1 MQNDK
6 TENAMRNLLYG
17 ILQKIVNLG
26 MPFVTRTVIIHTL
39 GTEYLG
45 LGSLFSSV
53 LQVLNLAELGVGSAM
68 IFSMYRPIAMGEK
81 EKICALM
88 ALYRKYYRMI
98 GLVILAAGLLVA
110 PALPLFIKK
119 DLPPDLNLYVLYGM
133 NLGGTVLS
141 YWLFAYRNSLLYA
154 HQRNDC
160 IDKTSAFVILIQQTV
175 QIVTLLLFRNYYLYF
190 LFLPLAQIA
199 KNLINS
205 RIAARLFPEYEP
217 IGTLKKEEVRA
228 LNYRVRDLFIS
239 KSGNTVI
246 SSADSLVI
254 SSFLGLTA
262 LAIYQNYYYIMHA
275 GILFVF
281 LLFSSCTAGIGHSL
295 VTETMEKNYRNFE
308 TLTFLTVWIST
319 VCISGYVTLCQP
331 FMELWAGRE
340 NLLSF
345 PVVLL
350 FGSCFYLSILCGLF
364 STYKDAAG
372 IWHEDRFRPLVA
384 AAVNLCLNLL
394 MVSRYGTA
402 AVLGS
407 TVVANLIIQI
417 PWLLHIL
424 FRVLFRRKAGS
435 YVRKL
440 MGYTIVLTAIAGI
453 CLLICGLIVV
463 NGIGGILLKGV
474 CCLLLSNVFLFLVY
488 RKSAACRDCLLRVRR
503 LAKMK
508 YEKNDREKRKSL
520 C

>member
-68 IFSMYRPIAMGEK
+68 IFSMYRPIAMGERGK
-81 EKICALM
+81 VCALM

-98 GLVILAAGLLVA
+98 GLVILAAGLLAA

-175 QIVTLLLFRNYYLYF
+175 QIITLLLFRNYYLYF

-217 IGTLKKEEVRA
+217 IGTLKKEEVLERD
-228 LNYRVRDLFIS
+228 YRVRVLFIS
-239 KSGNTVI
+239 
-246 SSADSLVI
+246 
-254 SSFLGLTA
+254 
-262 LAIYQNYYYIMHA
+262 
-275 GILFVF
+275 
-281 LLFSSCTAGIGHSL
+281 
-295 VTETMEKNYRNFE
+295 
-308 TLTFLTVWIST
+308 
-319 VCISGYVTLCQP
+319 
-331 FMELWAGRE
+331 
-340 NLLSF
+340 
-345 PVVLL
+345 
-350 FGSCFYLSILCGLF
+350 
-364 STYKDAAG
+364 
-372 IWHEDRFRPLVA
+372 
-384 AAVNLCLNLL
+384 
-394 MVSRYGTA
+394 
-402 AVLGS
+402 
-407 TVVANLIIQI
+407 
-417 PWLLHIL
+417 
-424 FRVLFRRKAGS
+424 
-435 YVRKL
+435 
-440 MGYTIVLTAIAGI
+440 
-453 CLLICGLIVV
+453 
-463 NGIGGILLKGV
+463 
-474 CCLLLSNVFLFLVY
+474 
-488 RKSAACRDCLLRVRR
+488 
-503 LAKMK
+503 
-508 YEKNDREKRKSL
+508 
-520 C
+520 